1 MEKNIIPTIGLRA
14 FVCPHCHVF
23 AQQEWSTVFLQ
34 ESKMTTAIEQFI
46 PDLGKYMLFNG
57 FFVSKCLVCRQPAI
71 WHNKKIIYPE
81 CSSVPVAHE
90 LMPQDVI
97 MIYEEA
103 GAIYNK
109 SYKAA
114 AALLRLALQI
124 LLKSIGGKGKK
135 IDDDIRDLFEKRI
148 IGEFKLFL
156 DHWTKYISD
165 LKKTDKAYGKVYERL
180 YKDVTTEAYDNYEE
194 YAIATVLR
202 NYVVHAYDSIDHI
215 HVDGENNKAHVLRD
229 NLLRIHISASAKS
242 IIQKQP
248 EMIDLVN
255 IAEKSLEALE
265 KVQEKLIGYQFT
277 GDTVDAAIT
286 LLSAK
291 KRIDE
296 AGIKSNF
303 WMLVEVQKPTQVLDY
318 KNGIIMQRVKDLQGD
333 PVQDEKRIL
342 PLIRHG
348 VDIGYKNLNWDG
360 YLATA
365 CYVKSLWEKGYW
377 KELQKKYS

>member
-1 MEKNIIPTIGLRA
+1 MQVFPLLCLVYGEGIDFTEPNNKGKLITCSLFDVDETKALSDAATVMEKAFSNMARSIAVHDAYKEFREELEKLKTGDNYNIAKVDRKFRA
-14 FVCPHCHVF
+14 YV
-23 AQQEWSTVFLQ
+23 
-34 ESKMTTAIEQFI
+34 M
-46 PDLGKYMLFNG
+46 
-57 FFVSKCLVCRQPAI
+57 
-71 WHNKKIIYPE
+71 
-81 CSSVPVAHE
+81 
-90 LMPQDVI
+90 
-97 MIYEEA
+97 
-103 GAIYNK
+103 
-109 SYKAA
+109 
-114 AALLRLALQI
+114 
-124 LLKSIGGKGKK
+124 
-135 IDDDIRDLFEKRI
+135 
-148 IGEFKLFL
+148 EFKLFL

-165 LKKTDKAYGKVYERL
+165 LKKTDKEYGTVYARL
-180 YKDVTTEAYDNYEE
+180 YKDVTTEAYDNCEE

-215 HVDGENNKAHVLRD
+215 YVDGEKNKAYVLRD
-229 NLLRIHISASAKS
+229 NLLRIHVSASAKS

-248 EMIDLVN
+248 EMIDLVY

-277 GDTVDAAIT
+277 DDTVNAAIT

-303 WMLVEVQKPTQVLDY
+303 WMLVEVQEPKQVLDY
-318 KNGIIMQRVKDLQGD
+318 KNGIIMQRVKDLQGN
-333 PVQDEKRIL
+333 PVQDEKRVL

-377 KELQKKYS
+377 EELQNKYG